1 MCRFCV
7 NSALKSRHNHRVE
20 FRASCK
26 VMTCYFSCALTELIS
41 SYTPLE
47 IRLEQFQYQQSF
59 SPAPTAAYFDPDCGI
74 RIIWTRLGSAAKDIH
89 LPLSERKLRPRRH

>member
-7 NSALKSRHNHRVE
+7 NSALKSRHSQRVE
-20 FRASCK
+20 LRASCK

-41 SYTPLE
+41 RYTALE

-59 SPAPTAAYFDPDCGI
+59 SPAPTAAAGEENRYKNPHKNRSPNDATDCVYVHSTGF
-74 RIIWTRLGSAAKDIH
+74 
-89 LPLSERKLRPRRH
+89 